1 LARPIRDGFRAG
13 FATEIVGGNVRDVH
27 DDSVF
32 TPLHTT
38 GLTYGPHA
46 IGRLDGKAIFVRG
59 GAPDEE
65 VEVTLREDRGS
76 FAYAD
81 VARIIRASP
90 DRRTPPCPYL
100 PRCGGCPWQHLTY
113 AAQLHAKEQNLRDH
127 LQRTARL
134 PDVTVLP
141 IVASPQEFGYR
152 GRLTLRTHDGRVGFY
167 AGGTHALVEIAHCLL
182 AASDVDT
189 AITLAADLVAAL
201 ASHVRR
207 VEIAQRGQLPGVV
220 LLAEVE
226 GPFRG
231 ADDAMIG
238 RWLSQRGLRPQPKV
252 ESPKSNV
259 ADQDRCDPRRSSE
272 LVAQSVAGV
281 VLQGKQWRRS
291 WGDDR
296 ITVSPQIDLTLTVR
310 GGAFTQVNPAA
321 NQLLVEHVL
330 ALSDIGPRDRVLDLY
345 AGAGNLSFPLARRAE
360 HVVAVEQHRLA
371 AEDARANAAALGM
384 SNCEI
389 VCGAA
394 EKGLRQLQRQRFD
407 VVVLD
412 PPRSGAAEIIEA
424 LLTLAAPR
432 LVYVSCNPATLARD
446 LKQLATRYRIE
457 IVQPI
462 DLFPHTY
469 HVESVV
475 KAVLTC

>member
-1 LARPIRDGFRAG
+1 MSEAKAFIRGARCQLQAAGIRSPAVMSD
-13 FATEIVGGNVRDVH
+13 
-27 DDSVF
+27 
-32 TPLHTT
+32 TPASTSLSLHVT

-59 GAPDEE
+59 AAPDED
-65 VEVTLREDRGS
+65 VEITLREDRGS

-81 VARIIRASP
+81 VAHIIRASP
-90 DRRTPPCPYL
+90 DRRSPPCPYL

-113 AAQLHAKEQNLRDH
+113 AAQLRAKEQNLRDQ

-134 PDVTVLP
+134 PDANVLP
-141 IVASPQEFGYR
+141 IIASPQEFGYR
-152 GRLTLRTHDGRVGFY
+152 GRLTLRTADGRVGFY
-167 AGGTHALVEIAHCLL
+167 AAATHDLVEIAHCLL
-182 AASDVDT
+182 AESQVDSAIAS
-189 AITLAADLVAAL
+189 AAELVTVL

-207 VEIAQRGQLPGVV
+207 VEIAQRGDRPAVV

-226 GPFRG
+226 GPFHG

-238 RWLSQRGLRPQPKV
+238 PWLSQR
-252 ESPKSNV
+252 
-259 ADQDRCDPRRSSE
+259 
-272 LVAQSVAGV
+272 QSVAGV

-291 WGDDR
+291 WGDER
-296 ITVSPQIDLTLTVR
+296 VTVSPQTDLTLTVR
-310 GGAFTQVNPAA
+310 CGAFTQVNPAA

-330 ALSDIGPRDRVLDLY
+330 ALSDAGPRDRVLDLY
-345 AGAGNLSFPLARRAE
+345 AGVGNLSFPLARRAT
-360 HVVAVEQHRLA
+360 HVVAVEQQRVA
-371 AEDARANAAALGM
+371 SDDARTNAAALGV

-389 VCGAA
+389 ICAPA
-394 EKGLRQLQRQRFD
+394 HKALRQLQRQRFD
-407 VVVLD
+407 LVVLD
-412 PPRSGAAEIIEA
+412 PPRSGAAEIIDA
-424 LLTLAAPR
+424 LLALAPPR

-446 LKQLATRYRIE
+446 LKRLATRYRIDV
-457 IVQPI
+457 VQPI